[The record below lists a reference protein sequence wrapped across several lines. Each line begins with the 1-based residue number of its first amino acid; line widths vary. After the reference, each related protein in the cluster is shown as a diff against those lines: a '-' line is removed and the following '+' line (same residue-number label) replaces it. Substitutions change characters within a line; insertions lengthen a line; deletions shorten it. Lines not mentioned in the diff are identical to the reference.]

1 MDIPDRVDSR
11 QMCFRQGKA
20 CIWMTDDAAE
30 IVTELPNGVVMRR
43 CLADDTVVRTWPD
56 GRVERYRKGDPEDLE
71 YPYIPPPN
79 G

>member
-11 QMCFRQGKA
+11 QMCFQQGKA
-20 CIWMTDDAAE
+20 YVWMTDDDAE
-30 IVTELPNGVVMRR
+30 IVSELPNGVVMRL

-56 GRVERYRKGDPEDLE
+56 GRVDQYRKGAPEDLE
-71 YPYIPPPN
+71 YPYIPPPT

>member
-11 QMCFRQGKA
+11 QMCFQQGKA
-20 CIWMTDDAAE
+20 YVWMTDDDAE
-30 IVTELPNGVVMRR
+30 IVSELPNGVVMRL

-56 GRVERYRKGDPEDLE
+56 GRVDQYQQGDPEDLE
-71 YPYIPPPN
+71 YPYIPPPS